1 MLLNRRHALHIMH
14 SAPCTALHID
24 RTRGAEGGL
33 PPRPRLNMHHQLT
46 RCFAR
51 MLTCL
56 CYTCQ
61 LLSDCQ
67 AYVVGRWVAAGHSCV
82 QASLFLLISGHTF
95 GEDEF
100 GCYTIVHNRSRLAL
114 SVVLVFET
122 GTIDRERMTGDH
134 RLSFSLSTATFTR

>member
-1 MLLNRRHALHIMH
+1 MLLNCRHALHILH

-46 RCFAR
+46 RCCAR
-51 MLTCL
+51 MLK
-56 CYTCQ
+56 
-61 LLSDCQ
+61 LLVCATLVNCSVI
-67 AYVVGRWVAAGHSCV
+67 ANHVSSVAAGHNCI

-122 GTIDRERMTGDH
+122 GTIDRERMTSDH